1 MSCAID
7 LHVYNSCNRVRLDMC
22 NRVHHCVYLL
32 YRTLLESQ
40 LGGPTPSAL
49 NSPGGIRDESVLG
62 LAPAKPALNDLP
74 SPSSGDND
82 SLFAGSCFTVSF
94 FVDFTIDESNLEMS
108 SLQLSPPMSS
118 YQPVVVDLPRFQRLV
133 EEHTETGER
142 EGSGMGERGGG
153 EVGGKGRRVEAEELS
168 SIAHTGSQ
176 QGKGNVTVDSNLDS
190 AEGQCLLL

>member
-1 MSCAID
+1 
-7 LHVYNSCNRVRLDMC
+7 MC

-32 YRTLLESQ
+32 YRTLLESR

-82 SLFAGSCFTVSF
+82 SLFAGSCFTLSF
-94 FVDFTIDESNLEMS
+94 FVDFTIDESNFEMS
-108 SLQLSPPMSS
+108 SLQLSPPTSS

-133 EEHTETGER
+133 EEHEETGER
-142 EGSGMGERGGG
+142 EGSRVGERGGG
-153 EVGGKGRRVEAEELS
+153 EVGGKGGRVEAEELS

-176 QGKGNVTVDSNLDS
+176 QGGGNVTVDSNLDS
-190 AEGQCLLL
+190 AEGQ